1 MAIPSV
7 LSEPRFSSLP
17 ERLRAVHARID
28 AACQAHGRPRS
39 DTQLLCVSKTQPAAA
54 IRAAHAL
61 GERHFGENYV
71 QEALDKMAGLT
82 DLRDQLCWHLIG
94 PLQANKTRA
103 VAEAFD
109 WVHSVDRLRIAE
121 RLSAQRPASLPP
133 LQICLQ
139 VNIDQEDSK
148 HGLAPQDC
156 LALAQAVATLPGLR
170 LRGLMAIP
178 APAEELAAQR
188 EPHRRLAALLRSLNQ
203 QGLALDTL
211 SMGMS
216 ADLEAAV
223 AEGASW
229 LRIGSAVFGARLPAS
244 ARPPAAQGTHP

>member
-1 MAIPSV
+1 MAIPIE
-7 LSEPRFSSLP
+7 LSDPRFSALS
-17 ERLRAVHARID
+17 ERLQAVHARID
-28 AACQAHGRPRS
+28 AACQTQGRARAEV
-39 DTQLLCVSKTQPAAA
+39 QLLCVSKTQPAAA

-71 QEALDKMAGLT
+71 QEALDKMAELA
-82 DLRDQLCWHLIG
+82 DLRGQVVWHLIG

-121 RLSAQRPASLPP
+121 RLSQQRPAELPP
-133 LQICLQ
+133 LQVCLQ
-139 VNIDQEDSK
+139 VNIDGEDSK
-148 HGLAPQDC
+148 HGVAPADC
-156 LALAQAVATLPGLR
+156 LALAQAVAALPRLR

-178 APAEELAAQR
+178 APANDPAAQR
-188 EPHRRLAALLRSLNQ
+188 APHHRLAALLDALRA
-203 QGLALDTL
+203 QGLHLDTL

-223 AEGASW
+223 AEGAHW
-229 LRIGSAVFGARLPAS
+229 LRIGTAVFGARTPRQAN
-244 ARPPAAQGTHP
+244 T

>member
-1 MAIPSV
+1 
-7 LSEPRFSSLP
+7 
-17 ERLRAVHARID
+17 
-28 AACQAHGRPRS
+28 
-39 DTQLLCVSKTQPAAA
+39 
-54 IRAAHAL
+54 
-61 GERHFGENYV
+61 
-71 QEALDKMAGLT
+71 MAGLT

-223 AEGASW
+223 AEGANW
-229 LRIGSAVFGARLPAS
+229 LRIGTAVFGARP
-244 ARPPAAQGTHP
+244 G

>member
-7 LSEPRFSSLP
+7 LSDPCCSTLP
-17 ERLRAVHARID
+17 ERLQAVHARID
-28 AACQAHGRPRS
+28 AACQAHGRLRS
-39 DTQLLCVSKTQPAAA
+39 KTQLLCVSKTQPAAA

-71 QEALDKMAGLT
+71 QEALDKMTELQE
-82 DLRDQLCWHLIG
+82 LRGQLCWHLIG

-121 RLSAQRPASLPP
+121 RLSAQRPPGLAP

-139 VNIDQEDSK
+139 VNIDAEDSK

-156 LALAQAVATLPGLR
+156 LALAQAVAALPGLR

-178 APAEELAAQR
+178 APAAGLAAQR
-188 EPHRRLAALLRSLNQ
+188 APHRRLAELLRALNA
-203 QGLALDTL
+203 QGLQLDTL

-223 AEGASW
+223 AEGANW
-229 LRIGSAVFGARLPAS
+229 LRIGSAVFGARP
-244 ARPPAAQGTHP
+244 G